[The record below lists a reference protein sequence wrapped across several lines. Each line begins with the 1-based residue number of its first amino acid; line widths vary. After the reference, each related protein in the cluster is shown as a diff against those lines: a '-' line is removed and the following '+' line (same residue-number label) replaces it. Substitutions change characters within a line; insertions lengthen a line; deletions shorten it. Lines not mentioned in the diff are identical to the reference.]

1 MNQTI
6 AVWLLLVLALIAANI
21 PFMNDRLL
29 AIVPLKA
36 SATQGNQNH
45 AARASKSFWLR
56 LFEMILLYV
65 LIGLL
70 GYSFESALGNPFK
83 QKWEFYAITFSL
95 FLVMG
100 FPGFVLRYLLRRD

>member
-6 AVWLLLVLALIAANI
+6 AVWLLIALALIAANI
-21 PFMNDRLL
+21 PFVNDRLL
-29 AIVPLKA
+29 AIIPLKV
-36 SATQGNQNH
+36 SKGENQNSTT
-45 AARASKSFWLR
+45 ARASKSFWLR
-56 LFEMILLYV
+56 VIEMVLLYALV
-65 LIGLL
+65 GLL
-70 GYSFESALGNPFK
+70 GYSFESTLGNPFK